1 MLSPQEA
8 VRALVSARGHL
19 FSGSDDTTVRVWN
32 AQTLQLVKLLDGH
45 NDNVRVLTV
54 DDRFLFSGSWDKTIR
69 VWDMNK
75 DYQCIKVLAG
85 HAEAVLALAAARG
98 FLASGSYDSTVRFWS
113 LESMSCVH
121 KCEGHVE
128 AVRVL
133 TSSGPQAD
141 MVFSGSYDGSIGFF
155 HLPQPGGEWPSV
167 PRGQRNAHR

>member
-1 MLSPQEA
+1 M
-8 VRALVSARGHL
+8 
-19 FSGSDDTTVRVWN
+19 
-32 AQTLQLVKLLDGH
+32 
-45 NDNVRVLTV
+45 
-54 DDRFLFSGSWDKTIR
+54 
-69 VWDMNK
+69 
-75 DYQCIKVLAG
+75 
-85 HAEAVLALAAARG
+85 LALAAARG

-113 LESMSCVH
+113 LETMSCVH

-167 PRGQRNAHR
+167 PRGQRNR